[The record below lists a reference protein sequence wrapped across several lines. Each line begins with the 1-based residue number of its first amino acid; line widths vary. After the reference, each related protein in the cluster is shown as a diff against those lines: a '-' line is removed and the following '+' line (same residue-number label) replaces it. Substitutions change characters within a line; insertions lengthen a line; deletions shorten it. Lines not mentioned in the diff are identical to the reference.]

1 MTEEST
7 TTPTPKLA
15 DTWEDEGHLF
25 CGSHRPIECLLCGIK
40 HSKWKGEPCESN
52 KEGVWTEKGIDYILT
67 SLREADDWETRRIV
81 NQTAEVIMQLQKAL
95 EATEAERAK
104 RDRAMAE
111 RLDGVE
117 ERVNTMF
124 FDLMSGKTDFPQG
137 GSIFLTLRALC
148 INTLHFTA
156 EELRKE
162 KAAALKEQERGK

>member
-95 EATEAERAK
+95 EATNAE
-104 RDRAMAE
+104 RDRAIASAILGADGWLEWAE
-111 RLDGVE
+111 HE
-117 ERVNTMF
+117 K
-124 FDLMSGKTDFPQG
+124 DLTTVK
-137 GSIFLTLRALC
+137 LRRA
-148 INTLHFTA
+148 IA
-156 EELRKE
+156 EARQELN

>member
-1 MTEEST
+1 MTSST
-7 TTPTPKLA
+7 SAAADPKLA

-104 RDRAMAE
+104 RDRMMADDAKRMYHSIHEARLLYRKNAMGPNFESAE
-111 RLDGVE
+111 KTMSRLEAHLLTVW
-117 ERVNTMF
+117 
-124 FDLMSGKTDFPQG
+124 KT
-137 GSIFLTLRALC
+137 
-148 INTLHFTA
+148 
-156 EELRKE
+156 
-162 KAAALKEQERGK
+162 AALKEQETGK